1 MEDREYRD
9 ADYEVI
15 SMVNRCH
22 LHGPGPGGELPSAP
36 LTFIPKDRVEK
47 AEALDRR
54 ILQLQMAAPYLI
66 GAACLLSMLIGWA
79 M

>member
-1 MEDREYRD
+1 MSEREYMD

-15 SMVNRCH
+15 SMVNRG
-22 LHGPGPGGELPSAP
+22 HGPSGELPSVTR
-36 LTFIPKDRVEK
+36 TFIPSDRVAK

-54 ILQLQMAAPYLI
+54 IMQLQAATPYILT
-66 GAACLLSMLIGWA
+66 GACLLCALLGWA

>member
-1 MEDREYRD
+1 MSEREYMD
-9 ADYEVI
+9 ADCEVI

-22 LHGPGPGGELPSAP
+22 IHGPGPGGELPSVTR
-36 LTFIPKDRVEK
+36 TFIPTDRVEK

-54 ILQLQMAAPYLI
+54 IMQLQAATPYILT
-66 GAACLLSMLIGWA
+66 GLCLLCALLGYA

>member
-1 MEDREYRD
+1 MSEREYMD

-15 SMVNRCH
+15 RMVNRGH
-22 LHGPGPGGELPSAP
+22 GPGGELPRVP
-36 LTFIPKDRVEK
+36 LTFIPKERVEK

-54 ILQLQMAAPYLI
+54 VMQLQAATPYILT
-66 GAACLLSMLIGWA
+66 GLCLLCTLLGYA

>member
-1 MEDREYRD
+1 MSEREYMD

-15 SMVNRCH
+15 SLVNRCH
-22 LHGPGPGGELPSAP
+22 IHGPGPGGELPSAP

-54 ILQLQMAAPYLI
+54 IQQLQAATPYILT
-66 GAACLLSMLIGWA
+66 GLCLLCALLGHSL
-79 M
+79 

>member
-1 MEDREYRD
+1 MSDREYMD

-15 SMVNRCH
+15 RMVNRGH
-22 LHGPGPGGELPSAP
+22 GPGGELPSVTR
-36 LTFIPKDRVEK
+36 TFIPTDRVEK

-54 ILQLQMAAPYLI
+54 IQQLQAATPYILTGI
-66 GAACLLSMLIGWA
+66 CLLCGLLGWA

>member
-1 MEDREYRD
+1 MSEREYLA

-15 SMVNRCH
+15 RMVNR
-22 LHGPGPGGELPSAP
+22 GPGPGGELPSAP
-36 LTFIPKDRVEK
+36 LTFIPTDRVKK

-54 ILQLQMAAPYLI
+54 IMQLQAATPYILT
-66 GAACLLSMLIGWA
+66 GLCVLCALLGYA

>member
-1 MEDREYRD
+1 MEDKEYRD

-15 SMVNRCH
+15 SMVNRGH
-22 LHGPGPGGELPSAP
+22 GPGGELPRVP
-36 LTFIPKDRVEK
+36 LTFIPSDRVAK

-54 ILQLQMAAPYLI
+54 ILQLQAATPYILI
-66 GAACLLSMLIGWA
+66 GLCLLCTLLGYA

>member
-1 MEDREYRD
+1 MSEREYLA

-15 SMVNRCH
+15 RMVNR
-22 LHGPGPGGELPSAP
+22 GPGPGGELPSVTR
-36 LTFIPKDRVEK
+36 TFIPSDRVAK

-54 ILQLQMAAPYLI
+54 IQQLQAAAPYLMT
-66 GAACLLSMLIGWA
+66 GACLLCLLIGWA

>member
-1 MEDREYRD
+1 MSDREYMD

-15 SMVNRCH
+15 RMVNRGH
-22 LHGPGPGGELPSAP
+22 GPGGELPSVTR
-36 LTFIPKDRVEK
+36 TFIPSDRVEK

-54 ILQLQMAAPYLI
+54 IMQLQAATPYILT
-66 GAACLLSMLIGWA
+66 GLCLLCALLGYA